1 MPERRSSVCC
11 VGALALLIAI
21 LGCATAAIPSDHGQS
36 EPLKKVTDVP
46 LPGPAVRFDYQSLD
60 PSQGRLYIAHMN
72 ADQLVVFDTKKREVV
87 ANLDGFR
94 RVHGVWVVPEIGRFY
109 ALVMGGHKVDDV
121 VMLKL

>member
-36 EPLKKVTDVP
+36 EPLKKVMDVP

-60 PSQGRLYIAHMN
+60 SSQGRLYIAHLN
-72 ADQLVVFDTKKREVV
+72 ANQLVVFDTKRKVVV
-87 ANLDGFR
+87 ANLDGLPS
-94 RVHGVWVVPEIGRFY
+94 VHGGAAVP
-109 ALVMGGHKVDDV
+109 ALASVDAWCTGG
-121 VMLKL
+121 